1 MRLLPDHRADL
12 CHPDFLSGHES
23 GVAVRLT
30 RAIADGESI
39 ALTGLILTE
48 VLMGLKGSAA
58 DPLQQLFRVQHG
70 FISQLGLSDSRAPW
84 RDADIGM
91 PGLRGTQEA
100 VADLRLPRDHRCLRI
115 K

>member
-12 CHPDFLSGHES
+12 CHPDFLNGHES

-58 DPLQQLFRVQHG
+58 GPLQQLFRG
-70 FISQLGLSDSRAPW
+70 FAR
-84 RDADIGM
+84 
-91 PGLRGTQEA
+91 
-100 VADLRLPRDHRCLRI
+100 LRI
-115 K
+115 ATGFARFEGALARR